1 MLFKILPAQSL
12 AMMPRFASAPMLEER
27 FPDKWDMEAQYDPYV
42 PAPTGF
48 DASRFPDR
56 SGEGNQYQYGEVLH

>member
-1 MLFKILPAQSL
+1 MGA
-12 AMMPRFASAPMLEER
+12 AY
-27 FPDKWDMEAQYDPYV
+27 EAYV

-56 SGEGNQYQYGEVLH
+56 SGGANDLY

>member
-12 AMMPRFASAPMLEER
+12 AMVRPAFTPMLEER
-27 FPDKWDMEAQYDPYV
+27 FPDKWDMDSQYDAYV

-56 SGEGNQYQYGEVLH
+56 SGEGNAYQYGEAMH